1 MADVGEGGGQL
12 RPGQAG
18 GLRWA
23 DPGQAADPD
32 QLIRDAVHPDERLST
47 PGDTVSRGDRLHAL
61 AVNTSG

>member
-1 MADVGEGGGQL
+1 MFKEELMKTDVGVLKVPVFDAPSLWLMWGGGQL

-32 QLIRDAVHPDERLST
+32 QLIRDAVRPDERL
-47 PGDTVSRGDRLHAL
+47 
-61 AVNTSG
+61 